1 MSRSEKLA
9 MKKLAILAAASALA
23 VTATPASAAIVIT
36 ASPGAVQ
43 PPENVLTNTS
53 MTGLTV
59 MGATNQTN
67 AMVSVRSTE
76 TLTTTTSNGQSR
88 FLATDGSFDA
98 GSIFLTGGG
107 TFTSAEFNLF
117 SALAGTTS
125 VEISINGGPVQT
137 FALGGGENFFGI
149 SATGGDTI
157 TSIAFDTNGSG
168 VSDLRQLR
176 LGGVA
181 AAVPEPGT
189 WALMLLGF
197 GVVGASMRRRRR
209 TTHLPQF
216 A

>member
-23 VTATPASAAIVIT
+23 VVASPASAAIVIT

-43 PPENVLTNTS
+43 PPENVLASTS

-59 MGATNQTN
+59 MGATNH
-67 AMVSVRSTE
+67 MVSVRSTE

-98 GSIFLTGGG
+98 GSIFLTAGG

-117 SALAGTTS
+117 NALAGTTS
-125 VEISINGGPVQT
+125 VGIIINGGEVQN
-137 FALGGGENFFGI
+137 FALGNGENFFGI
-149 SATGGDTI
+149 TATGGDTI

-168 VSDLRQLR
+168 VADLRQLR

-181 AAVPEPGT
+181 AAVPEPAT

-197 GVVGASMRRRRR
+197 GAIGASMRRRRR